1 MIELSEQ
8 VNVGLFDKSKV
19 GSGSMFKVKVAE
31 PFELVQ
37 AVLPNTLPVRI
48 T

>member
-8 VNVGLFDKSKV
+8 VYVGLFDKSKV

-31 PFELVQ
+31 PFELVH
-37 AVLPNTLPVRI
+37 AALPNTLPVRI